1 MKQTLPVILAL
12 TLFFSCTSKKDS
24 SLADRKEKINELESA
39 PCSQEQLERKSRSM
53 EYCKNYG
60 IPTIDFLPCIEN
72 EVAIRTKDEIVA
84 RALALCFLGLKSEGL
99 EREHLEEFDKKYQV
113 SQYFTENEKLYVLSD
128 APTDQQVTDANWRY
142 ESLHV
147 LLWAL
152 GYKDSLKYAGEVCN
166 VAEDVKIIF
175 AKTRDEFSNQSKL
188 RSKEEILDQADLIYR
203 IHWACVDARTKNQ
216 AAPAKLDAS
225 VVYERHHVLNWLISY
240 MNQHW
245 DDVSTDT

>member
-12 TLFFSCTSKKDS
+12 TLFLSCTSKKDT
-24 SLADRKEKINELESA
+24 SLEDRKEKINELENA
-39 PCSQEQLERKSRSM
+39 PCSQNQLERKSRSI
-53 EYCKNYG
+53 EYCKNHE
-60 IPTIDFLPCIEN
+60 IPTIDFLPCLES
-72 EVAIRTKDEIVA
+72 EVAIRTKDEIVV

-113 SQYFTENEKLYVLSD
+113 SHHFTENEKLYVLSD

-152 GYKDSLKYAGEVCN
+152 GYVDSLKYAGEVCN

-225 VVYERHHVLNWLISY
+225 VVYERHYVLNWLINY
-240 MNQHW
+240 MKQDW